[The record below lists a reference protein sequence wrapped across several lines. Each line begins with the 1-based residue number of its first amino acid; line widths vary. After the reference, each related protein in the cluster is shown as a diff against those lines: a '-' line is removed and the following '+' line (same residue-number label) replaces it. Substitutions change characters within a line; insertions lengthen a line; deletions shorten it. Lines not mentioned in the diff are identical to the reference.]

1 QLEDFSGLEVE
12 LDRIQELE
20 KPGGLERQR
29 LVSLEE
35 EGFASRHLKA
45 EGRRDQT
52 GPGRQPRD
60 RAFEAQIEGLEGFF
74 IAASRNLLFDA
85 EESLSQAL
93 GERQG
98 IRHGRLLPRGEHPYG
113 ISQSRGAGGGIEG

>member
-1 QLEDFSGLEVE
+1 RGLGRRVVAIASRFDGPQTRVRLPEVGIGDVDLGAKEPGGERAVQLEDFSGLEVE

-45 EGRRDQT
+45 EGRRGQT
-52 GPGRQPRD
+52 VPGRQPR
-60 RAFEAQIEGLEGFF
+60 
-74 IAASRNLLFDA
+74 
-85 EESLSQAL
+85 
-93 GERQG
+93 
-98 IRHGRLLPRGEHPYG
+98 
-113 ISQSRGAGGGIEG
+113 